1 MQKIKI
7 CLKAFLFMFF
17 VSFSALGF
25 AESCSSVGVVQYK
38 PKGSCDTSSRTCCP
52 NKIWSGWGEDCPK
65 TCDPATKP
73 ATTGSCGEDG
83 SGTWSRTVTCD
94 TSTLTWKTG
103 SWGICSYCTP
113 GATNLTRCTFP
124 QRGVCNSMG
133 TAWVCDC
140 PNDNERKNCM
150 QGGVSGQA
158 RMWSSKMCRCICC
171 PEGAAPRPTVDGGIT
186 CWKNNR
192 QVPLTRCLIGGAG
205 IK

>member
-7 CLKAFLFMFF
+7 CLKAFLFIFF

-103 SWGICSYCTP
+103 SWGTCSYCTP
-113 GATNLTRCTFP
+113 G
-124 QRGVCNSMG
+124 QRASGGFGNSCELFKDAVCNSNG
-133 TAWVCDC
+133 TAWICEC
-140 PNDNERKNCM
+140 PSSLRENCWR
-150 QGGVSGQA
+150 S
-158 RMWSSKMCRCICC
+158 RNSYWLESKCRCYCC
-171 PEGAAPRPTVDGGIT
+171 PDGASGRFSSNGVT

-192 QVPLTRCLIGGAG
+192 QVNSIRCLIGGAG